1 MEFDYGIGSS
11 VLLKHNKF
19 GSYQGGRGRVLLREP
34 ESCLRCTKTYISL
47 YPLKNCQDHTD
58 LDEV

>member
-1 MEFDYGIGSS
+1 MKFNSGIKGSVS
-11 VLLKHNKF
+11 LKCNKF

-34 ESCLRCTKTYISL
+34 EKCPKCTKTYISL